1 MIWGAR
7 DNPDQAK
14 PFLEHLDDLRKT
26 IVRSAALLV
35 AGMLIAIPVA
45 PRVLHLTKVPLIK
58 AGMDPDVFL
67 KVIRVAGGLSIAM
80 RVIFWSGL
88 LISIPFIILVV
99 GSFVFP
105 GLKRKERQAILHSSG
120 FAVALFAGGVCMGY
134 FVTMPVAL
142 RMMFRINAWMRV
154 SCEFVE
160 LGDYVS
166 FVLRLLIAFGLAFE
180 LPVVIVV
187 LGSIGVV
194 SSDQLRARR
203 RHVIVGLLIA
213 AMLLTPPDP
222 LTQIMMAGPL
232 VLLYELCIWVVWFRE
247 RARR

>member
-1 MIWGAR
+1 
-7 DNPDQAK
+7 
-14 PFLEHLDDLRKT
+14 
-26 IVRSAALLV
+26 
-35 AGMLIAIPVA
+35 
-45 PRVLHLTKVPLIK
+45 
-58 AGMDPDVFL
+58 
-67 KVIRVAGGLSIAM
+67 
-80 RVIFWSGL
+80 
-88 LISIPFIILVV
+88 
-99 GSFVFP
+99 
-105 GLKRKERQAILHSSG
+105 
-120 FAVALFAGGVCMGY
+120 MGY

-160 LGDYVS
+160 LSDYVS

-180 LPVVIVV
+180 LPVVVVV

-194 SSDQLRARR
+194 SSDQLRAKR

-222 LTQIMMAGPL
+222 LTQILMAGPL